1 MHGKGAFPCV
11 GEHSHRH
18 FVRGGRDWIDWMAF
32 ISMVLTF
39 FHCVFGPTFG
49 HQRRKRG
56 NLATRQIGCDMDVE
70 WTQTPANLTAA
81 RPPDRGFFF
90 FTACLSPLWVSSF
103 FLQLGG
109 RRVLLI
115 KAGCD
120 RRVGRVPGWTDHPS
134 SMTGQR

>member
-1 MHGKGAFPCV
+1 MVGVMHGKGAFPCV

-90 FTACLSPLWVSSF
+90 HGVFKPTSGILHPFFGREGAESCSSKLAVIDVLAGSP
-103 FLQLGG
+103 GG
-109 RRVLLI
+109 RTTRAL
-115 KAGCD
+115 
-120 RRVGRVPGWTDHPS
+120 
-134 SMTGQR
+134 